1 MGMNRHARCVR
12 LAARIQRRRR
22 RRRDENPSRVTGR
35 RLETARAA
43 ADRKEEKERAN
54 DWGFLGGARRDG
66 GRTDER
72 AWGESQL
79 CRLCLALQPGQ
90 KRQSL
95 LKSVIRTSRAARKSD
110 WQSAAAA
117 R

>member
-1 MGMNRHARCVR
+1 MIGV
-12 LAARIQRRRR
+12 
-22 RRRDENPSRVTGR
+22 
-35 RLETARAA
+35 
-43 ADRKEEKERAN
+43 
-54 DWGFLGGARRDG
+54 FLGERGGMAD